1 MSAARSRL
9 LATEPLQMSGEIVR
23 LVPKEKAPP
32 SDEALAM
39 LDDIRAR
46 LIAGDI
52 DAVAVVAVGGGREF
66 HTAWYGWSGDLVA
79 PAQLLAARLMTDL
92 RGQ

>member
-1 MSAARSRL
+1 
-9 LATEPLQMSGEIVR
+9 MSGEIVR
-23 LVPKEKAPP
+23 LVPKEKAAP

-52 DAVAVVAVGGGREF
+52 DAVAVVAVGCGREF
-66 HTAWYGWSGDLVA
+66 HTAWYGWSGDLVT
-79 PAQLLAARLMTDL
+79 PTQLLAARLMTDL